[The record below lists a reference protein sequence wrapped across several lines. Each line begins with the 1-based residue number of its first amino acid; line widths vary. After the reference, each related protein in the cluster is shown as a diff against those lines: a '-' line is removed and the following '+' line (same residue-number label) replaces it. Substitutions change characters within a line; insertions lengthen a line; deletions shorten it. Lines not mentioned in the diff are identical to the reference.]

1 MYACTLFCQCVRRL
15 KELRPFSLVKGGDV
29 IVRLGE
35 GAATGLEDFDSALR
49 KHKAGETISVVV
61 MRDGAEVTLQITLD
75 PPK

>member
-1 MYACTLFCQCVRRL
+1 MYARTLFCQCVRRL

-35 GAATGLEDFDSALR
+35 SAVTGLEDFDSALR
-49 KHKAGETISVVV
+49 KHTGGETVPVVV
-61 MRDGAEVTLQITLD
+61 LDGAEVTVQVTLD